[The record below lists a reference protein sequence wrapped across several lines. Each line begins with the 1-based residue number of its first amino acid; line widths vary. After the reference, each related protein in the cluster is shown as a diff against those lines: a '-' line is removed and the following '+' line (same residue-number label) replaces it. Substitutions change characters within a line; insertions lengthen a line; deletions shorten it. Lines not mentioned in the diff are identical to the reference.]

1 MCICDKNSDIFN
13 FFLTFAYMEKE
24 FVTMN
29 RREWLKRSATGLTA
43 LAVAGAVGGCG
54 DKTPPKRLE
63 GNVRLPAKLPVR
75 KPVRLW

>member
-1 MCICDKNSDIFN
+1 
-13 FFLTFAYMEKE
+13 MEKE

-29 RREWLKRSATGLTA
+29 RREWLKRSAAGLTA

-63 GNVRLPAKLPVR
+63 GNVRLPAKLPVLKR
-75 KPVRLW
+75 MDNGFTPLAISTMSMP